1 MMPLPSPVS
10 PDDRTAPC
18 CGCGATLPIALYRA
32 PAFDATDTATF
43 RLVRCG
49 QCGLV
54 RTEPVLSEAQLGA
67 YYPADYYGGG
77 SHKFTALVEG
87 FTRLDN
93 RRRARR
99 LLALICAAGPKTPEP
114 ARILDVGCGRAHL
127 LAALAHLG
135 CECHGVERQEFP
147 AHAAYP
153 GIRFHREGL
162 ENLPA
167 TAADVDAAVFWH
179 TLEHMSDPA
188 AALRLVAQ
196 RLRPGGIVALAV
208 PHFSSWQARLFK
220 SAWFHLDLP
229 RHTHHFDRAVLERLL
244 IQQGLRPLQ
253 ISTWAFDQNVF
264 GFVQSL
270 LNVLAGPGRA
280 NELYSLLKD
289 SRGRKGQLLGWLAAA
304 GVIAPLALLE
314 YLLSGLLGRG
324 ATLIVYARKASA
336 SISE

>member
-1 MMPLPSPVS
+1 MRLSPSLS
-10 PDDRTAPC
+10 PDRAVPC
-18 CGCGATLPIALYRA
+18 CGCGATLPVTLYHA

-49 QCGLV
+49 QCSLV

-67 YYPADYYGGG
+67 YYSADYYGGG
-77 SHKFTALVEG
+77 SRKFTALVES

-99 LLALICAAGPKTPEP
+99 LLALLRTATPETSKP
-114 ARILDVGCGRAHL
+114 TRILDVGCGRAHL
-127 LAALAHLG
+127 LAALADLG

-147 AHAAYP
+147 THAAHP
-153 GIRFHREGL
+153 NIRFHREGL

-167 TAADVDAAVFWH
+167 TATDFDAAVFWH

-188 AALRLVAQ
+188 ATLRVVAQ

-208 PHFSSWQARLFK
+208 PHFGGWQAQLFK

-229 RHTHHFDRAVLERLL
+229 RHTHHFDRTTLERLL
-244 IQQGLRPLQ
+244 VQQGLHPFRT
-253 ISTWAFDQNVF
+253 STWAFDQNVF
-264 GFVQSL
+264 GWVQSL
-270 LNVLAGPGRA
+270 LNALAGPAHA
-280 NELYSLLKD
+280 NALYSLLKD
-289 SRGRKGQLLGWLAAA
+289 SCGRKGPLLGWLAAA
-304 GVIAPLALLE
+304 GAIAPLALLE

-324 ATLIVYARKASA
+324 ATLIVYARKTPA
-336 SISE
+336 